1 MTLSIGRRQVGP
13 DAPLFVIAELGI
25 NHNGSPDAAVA
36 LAEAAARA
44 GASAVKL
51 QTIVAD
57 RLVARA
63 CPAPAHVQAASL
75 RDFFRQFE
83 LDAPAHR
90 RVAECAHANGMAMMS
105 TPFSEEAVAML
116 VDIGCDALKI
126 ASGDI
131 THRRL
136 IETAARSGLPLV
148 MSTGMS
154 SLEEVCAAVDW
165 AHDAGARGLA
175 LLHCVSAYPVPLGS
189 ENLAA
194 IAELGHAFDM
204 PIGLSDH
211 GVEPLS
217 AALAVALGAT
227 LYERHFVL
235 DRSAAGADAAV
246 SADPVAIARLI
257 DEAERAR
264 RALGSGRK
272 VCLVAEA
279 PNLEA
284 SRRALYATRNLRA
297 GDVVEA
303 DAVEAL
309 RPAIGLAASRIHEL
323 IGSRL
328 ERNVEAGTAFLELD
342 LEVHHEAGTDA
353 DVA

>member
-1 MTLSIGRRQVGP
+1 MTLSIGGRRVGP
-13 DAPLFVIAELGI
+13 GAPLFVIAELGI

-36 LAEAAARA
+36 LAEAAAAA

-57 RLVARA
+57 RLVART
-63 CPAPAHVQAASL
+63 CPAPAHVSAASL

-83 LDAPAHR
+83 LDAAAHR
-90 RVAECAHANGMAMMS
+90 RVADCAHANGMAMMS
-105 TPFSEEAVAML
+105 TPFCEDAVAML
-116 VDIGCDALKI
+116 ADIGCDALKV

-131 THRRL
+131 TNRRL
-136 IETAARSGLPLV
+136 IETAAKSGLPLV

-165 AHDAGARGLA
+165 AHDVGARSLA
-175 LLHCVSAYPVPLGS
+175 LLHCVSAYPVPPGS
-189 ENLAA
+189 ENLGA
-194 IAELGHAFDM
+194 IAELRHAFDL

-235 DRSAAGADAAV
+235 DRSAAGADAPV
-246 SADPVAIARLI
+246 SADPVALAQVI
-257 DEAERAR
+257 DIAERAR

-272 VCLVAEA
+272 VCLAAEQ

-284 SRRALYATRNLRA
+284 SRRGLYATRTLRA
-297 GDVVEA
+297 GETVEPSAVV
-303 DAVEAL
+303 AL
-309 RPAIGLAASRIHEL
+309 RPAIGLCASRIHEL
-323 IGSRL
+323 VGGRL
-328 ERNVEAGTAFLELD
+328 DRDVEAGTAFLEMD
-342 LEVHHEAGTDA
+342 VEVQHEAGTDA